1 MAKPLTQLPQFTFH
15 LSRFTFHASR
25 LTPYIWI
32 AILVLINDANFAES
46 KQERSSIVGLLSDDS
61 EPGFARAFQPMGLQ
75 FPQDHG
81 PHPAYKIEWWYY
93 TGNLKTD
100 DGKHFGYQLN
110 FFRSALTPQIPNRDS
125 NFAANQIYMAHFAVT
140 DVAHGRHFSFERFS
154 RGASGLAGAT
164 SRSEILTEFIAHQND
179 GKSPGTNSSQPG
191 YEIWLEDWS
200 AREVKPG
207 VVRLWA
213 VDNQT
218 DPRVG
223 IDLTLR
229 ETRSP
234 VLHGNRGLSRKGPE
248 SGNANY
254 YYSLVQLATVGT
266 VTSRGKAMAVS
277 GVSWM
282 DHEFG
287 TSALTKD
294 VVGWDWFGLQLDNGV
309 TLMFGQ
315 LRDREG
321 NNQGI
326 FEGTLAYPDGRQIM
340 IAPEDFT
347 LTSIGKWTSPK
358 SGIIYPSGW
367 RVVFPKLKIE
377 LRIEPLIPNQE
388 MHASFTYWEG
398 AVQVDGQIDGV
409 PVSGRGYAELTG
421 YGIRY

>member
-1 MAKPLTQLPQFTFH
+1 M
-15 LSRFTFHASR
+15 
-25 LTPYIWI
+25 
-32 AILVLINDANFAES
+32 
-46 KQERSSIVGLLSDDS
+46 
-61 EPGFARAFQPMGLQ
+61 
-75 FPQDHG
+75 
-81 PHPAYKIEWWYY
+81 
-93 TGNLKTD
+93 
-100 DGKHFGYQLN
+100 
-110 FFRSALTPQIPNRDS
+110 
-125 NFAANQIYMAHFAVT
+125 
-140 DVAHGRHFSFERFS
+140 
-154 RGASGLAGAT
+154 
-164 SRSEILTEFIAHQND
+164 
-179 GKSPGTNSSQPG
+179 
-191 YEIWLEDWS
+191 
-200 AREVKPG
+200 
-207 VVRLWA
+207 
-213 VDNQT
+213 
-218 DPRVG
+218 
-223 IDLTLR
+223 
-229 ETRSP
+229 
-234 VLHGNRGLSRKGPE
+234 GNRGLSRKGPE